1 MGNRDNKYIG
11 LFLVI
16 TFSTSWSIWLVS
28 GILFNQN
35 TFSYNSEW
43 LIAQLGVFAPSI
55 FAIILIAV
63 KEKKFSRKYL
73 AYFGLIILSILLG
86 WKIRNDDVKSISDF
100 KEVTS
105 NLVIL
110 TAVLTLLII
119 YLSNLYFP
127 IKAEKP
133 NYKLKWKWFASSLL
147 FLPTLFLF
155 SWYLSNYNSDYS
167 ISALDN
173 GWMSF
178 LNLMFCAFSVNL
190 LLGGSLGEELGW
202 RGFLLPKLIDKY
214 NPITASLIL
223 GVIWAFWHLPVDLF
237 ANNNHGIL
245 NFVFRIIWTLPLSII
260 FTWFFIKT
268 EGSLLIALFL
278 HTSINFIPDLGF
290 NNYESAII
298 LMTIIIYP
306 ISFTVAYKMKE

>member
-1 MGNRDNKYIG
+1 M
-11 LFLVI
+11 
-16 TFSTSWSIWLVS
+16 
-28 GILFNQN
+28 
-35 TFSYNSEW
+35 
-43 LIAQLGVFAPSI
+43 
-55 FAIILIAV
+55 
-63 KEKKFSRKYL
+63 
-73 AYFGLIILSILLG
+73 
-86 WKIRNDDVKSISDF
+86 
-100 KEVTS
+100 
-105 NLVIL
+105 
-110 TAVLTLLII
+110 
-119 YLSNLYFP
+119 
-127 IKAEKP
+127 
-133 NYKLKWKWFASSLL
+133 
-147 FLPTLFLF
+147 
-155 SWYLSNYNSDYS
+155 
-167 ISALDN
+167 
-173 GWMSF
+173 
-178 LNLMFCAFSVNL
+178 
-190 LLGGSLGEELGW
+190 GEELGW